1 MSAFGNA
8 WGLKARSSLIA
19 AREQHPDST
28 RGGEDLS
35 ERRPRCCCFCAQLP
49 ITFGAPRPRTDHVC
63 VVSVWQTNGD

>member
-8 WGLKARSSLIA
+8 WGLTARSSLIA
-19 AREQHPDST
+19 ARKQHPDST

-35 ERRPRCCCFCAQLP
+35 ERRPRSAAFARSSQLP
-49 ITFGAPRPRTDHVC
+49 LVRRALVTDHVC